1 VSASA
6 RGCGPD
12 ESRALFAWACRGMEY
27 IFIAKG
33 SNGRGHVN
41 VLIVVS

>member
-1 VSASA
+1 VSAGA

-27 IFIAKG
+27 TFIARG
-33 SNGRGHVN
+33 NGREHVN